1 MTELLYK
8 QESYKIRGACF
19 ELYKELG
26 CGHKEV
32 VYQRGLVEKLKQ
44 QELSLETQKQ
54 LPVVVEG
61 KKVGIYVPDIIV
73 NEIIMLEIKAKEF
86 ITKQDVRQFWQYLKV
101 TPYKIGFLINFGKP
115 GGVEITRKVYD
126 TARRPVKDIPRSSA

>member
-1 MTELLYK
+1 MEELLYE
-8 QESYKIRGACF
+8 QESYKIRGCCF

-32 VYQRGLVEKLKQ
+32 VYQRGLVEKLKNQ
-44 QELSLETQKQ
+44 GLFIETQKQ
-54 LPVVVEG
+54 LPVFVQG

-86 ITKQDVRQFWQYLKV
+86 IVKQDVRQFWQYLKA
-101 TPYKIGFLINFGKP
+101 TSYKLGFLINFGKP
-115 GGVEITRKVYD
+115 GGVEIIRKVYD
-126 TARRPVKDIPRSSA
+126 TARVIQTIPRSSA